1 MGNVKPAETPKPVS
15 NAKPAETLKPV
26 GNAKPAETPKPLSN
40 VKPAETPKLVGNAK
54 PAETSKPLDN
64 AKPAEAPKPL
74 GNAKPAEIPKPTG
87 KEELKKEIKNDVNCK
102 KGHAGA
108 TDSEK
113 RPESRGTA
121 PTFEEKLQ
129 DLHVAEG
136 QKLLLQCRVSSDP
149 PATITWTLNG
159 KTLKTTK
166 FIVLSQEGK
175 MAGAGRKGNPVL
187 ATVSSQS
194 PAC

>member
-1 MGNVKPAETPKPVS
+1 M
-15 NAKPAETLKPV
+15 
-26 GNAKPAETPKPLSN
+26 
-40 VKPAETPKLVGNAK
+40 
-54 PAETSKPLDN
+54 DN

-166 FIVLSQEGK
+166 FIILSQEGK
-175 MAGAGRKGNPVL
+175 MAGAGRKGNTVL

>member
-1 MGNVKPAETPKPVS
+1 M
-15 NAKPAETLKPV
+15 
-26 GNAKPAETPKPLSN
+26 
-40 VKPAETPKLVGNAK
+40 
-54 PAETSKPLDN
+54 
-64 AKPAEAPKPL
+64 
-74 GNAKPAEIPKPTG
+74 
-87 KEELKKEIKNDVNCK
+87 NCK

-149 PATITWTLNG
+149 PATVTWTLNG

-175 MAGAGRKGNPVL
+175 TAGAGRKGNPVL

-194 PAC
+194 PACWQCS